1 MTPLKLEP
9 PNLEIVILARDEAD
23 VLPVSLGSM
32 LPQLGPA
39 DRLTVVA
46 DHCRDATAVVAEHA
60 GARVM
65 RRYRGE
71 PGKGEALRWW
81 LSQTRTGSRPNDL
94 VVILDADSR
103 ARPGFLRRMRHA
115 LETSAPAAQAR
126 LEPAE
131 TATSQLATLAGLSE
145 FVDQGIYDRLR
156 AFLGW
161 PVRLRGTGMGFQR
174 RVLEKVASDLC
185 SAVED
190 AELTILLAAAEV
202 PICMEWGAVVV
213 DAKPLTSQAAIN
225 QRARWLKGQL
235 QLIRR
240 HPGALLN
247 LMLLGPSGWSILS
260 SVLSK
265 PRTLI
270 VAAKVILLCGM
281 LAAGARGVWPSGA
294 ELLLGASLALET
306 IGWLAG
312 VWLARDRVRVWG
324 VIAKI
329 PAFGWL
335 WVRSVW
341 LAARSRDPW
350 LRARPAP
357 MKARLGPPAPRPFRT
372 WRRPGPTWRWVC
384 LLLPA

>member
-1 MTPLKLEP
+1 MTPSKLER
-9 PNLEIVILARDEAD
+9 PNLEVVILARDEAD
-23 VLPVSLGSM
+23 VLPVSLGSL

-81 LSQTRTGSRPNDL
+81 LSQTRIGSRPNDL

-103 ARPGFLRRMRHA
+103 VRPGFLTHMRHA
-115 LETSAPAAQAR
+115 LGTSAPAVQAR

-156 AFLGW
+156 ALLGW
-161 PVRLRGTGMGFQR
+161 PLRLRGTGMGFQR
-174 RVLEKVASDLC
+174 RALQEVASGLC
-185 SAVED
+185 STVED
-190 AELTILLAAAEV
+190 AELTILLAAAGV
-202 PICMEWGAVVV
+202 PIRLEWRAVVV

-240 HPGALLN
+240 HPAALVN
-247 LMLLGPSGWSILS
+247 LMLLGPAGWSILS

-270 VAAKVILLCGM
+270 VAGKLILLGGM
-281 LAAGARGVWPSGA
+281 LAMGASGSWPRTV

-306 IGWLAG
+306 LGWLAA
-312 VWLARDRVRVWG
+312 VWLSRDRVRVWG

-335 WVRSVW
+335 WLRSVW

-350 LRARPAP
+350 LRARPRAYENQV
-357 MKARLGPPAPRPFRT
+357 GTTGPAP
-372 WRRPGPTWRWVC
+372 
-384 LLLPA
+384 L